1 MSSPIWLPISPY
13 GAFCSVPCYLNNNS
27 HLLPKLCGLFIS
39 TPGERRPRAW
49 PHWAPNLV
57 TPASDPVEEGTSHS
71 QTPKI
76 RTHKS
81 QRSFIYK
88 SRSGRRFHTCKTTCK
103 KQKPCSGEK
112 SLCSVA
118 LRAKVHGHGDLTVG
132 WDGPPLHQAGV
143 WVGVDMEATDV
154 CSTGVSDLLCSS
166 GHPCLSPG
174 PIWLSPSSCSESHAP
189 NTWD

>member
-13 GAFCSVPCYLNNNS
+13 GTFYSVPCYLNNNS
-27 HLLPKLCGLFIS
+27 HLLPNLCGLFIS

-49 PHWAPNLV
+49 PYCVPNLV
-57 TPASDPVEEGTSHS
+57 TPASDPGEEGTSHP

-118 LRAKVHGHGDLTVG
+118 SRAKVHGHGDRRAG
-132 WDGPPLHQAGV
+132 WF
-143 WVGVDMEATDV
+143 
-154 CSTGVSDLLCSS
+154 SS
-166 GHPCLSPG
+166 
-174 PIWLSPSSCSESHAP
+174 SPSRGLGWCGHGGHRCLLHWGQRPAVLFWPSLS
-189 NTWD
+189 